1 MTIRASLPLPS
12 DYTLFI
18 SGIRGIGKMLL
29 VFIIFILFLLM
40 GMPVAFA
47 IGIAGTLFFLQNPQ
61 LPFTMIIQLP
71 ISQTQN
77 FPLLAIPLFIFAAN
91 LMNETGITHRLI
103 RLAGVLAGHMRGG
116 LAQVNVVL
124 STLMGGVS
132 GSAIADAAMEARLLG
147 PEMLKKGFSKGYTGS
162 VSAITACIA
171 PVIPPSIGLI
181 LYGTIGQVSIGRL
194 FTGGIVPGLMMM
206 LFLMIAVSITSKIKG
221 YLPERKRPS
230 LKDVGMAL
238 IDSIWAFLF
247 PIALI
252 GGIRF
257 GLYTPTEAG
266 AFAGVYALAVGVVFY
281 RELTWKKFKRTLEF
295 TIVDIGSIMLIISL
309 SGIFGYGLAYE
320 RAGDVFSRF
329 MLGITNNPQ
338 ILLLLIVGAVFI
350 AGMFI
355 DSTAIILLFTAIL
368 LPLVSE
374 VGIDPVH
381 FGLVFMLVIVLGLVT
396 PPVGISMYTVCSIL
410 DCQLEDYIKE
420 SIPFIVA
427 ILLVDLLIIFFPDIV
442 LFLPNLVFGKD

>member
-1 MTIRASLPLPS
+1 V
-12 DYTLFI
+12 
-18 SGIRGIGKMLL
+18 LL
-29 VFIIFILFLLM
+29 VFILFGIFLVM

-47 IGIAGTLFFLQNPQ
+47 IGIAGTFFFLQNPQ

-91 LMNETGITHRLI
+91 LMNETGITYRLI

-132 GSAIADAAMEARLLG
+132 GSAIADAAMEARVLG
-147 PEMLKKGFSKGYTGS
+147 TQMIQKGFSTAYTTA
-162 VSAITACIA
+162 VTTITACIT
-171 PVIPPSIGLI
+171 PIIPPSIGLI

-194 FTGGIVPGLMMM
+194 FAGGIIPGLMMM
-206 LFLMIAVSITSKIKG
+206 VSLMIAVSFTSKKKG

-230 LKDVGMAL
+230 LKEVVIAL

-247 PIALI
+247 PFALI

-257 GLYTPTEAG
+257 GLFTPTEAG
-266 AFAGVYALAVGVVFY
+266 AFAGVYALAVGVFIY
-281 RELTWKKFKRTLEF
+281 RELTWERLKRALEL
-295 TIVDIGSIMLIISL
+295 TAIDIGSIMLIIAL

-320 RAGDVFSRF
+320 KAGDVFSRF

-374 VGIDPVH
+374 VGVDPVH

-396 PPVGISMYTVCSIL
+396 PPVGVSMYTVCSIL
-410 DCQLEDYIKE
+410 DCPLEEYTKE
-420 SIPFIVA
+420 SVLFIAA
-427 ILLVDLLIIFFPDIV
+427 IVVVDIILIFFPDIV
-442 LFLPNLVFGKD
+442 LFIPNLIFGKVY

>member
-1 MTIRASLPLPS
+1 
-12 DYTLFI
+12 
-18 SGIRGIGKMLL
+18 MLW
-29 VFIIFILFLLM
+29 VFIIFILFLFM

-47 IGIAGTLFFLQNPQ
+47 IGIAGVLFFLQNPQ

-91 LMNETGITHRLI
+91 LMNETGLTNRLI
-103 RLAGVLAGHMRGG
+103 KLAGVLAGHMRGG

-124 STLMGGVS
+124 STMMGGVS
-132 GSAIADAAMEARLLG
+132 GSGIADAAMEARLIG
-147 PEMLKKGFSKGYTGS
+147 TEMIKKGFSKGYTSS
-162 VSAITACIA
+162 VTAITACIT

-194 FTGGIVPGLMMM
+194 FTGGIIPGLMMM
-206 LFLMIAVSITSKIKG
+206 LFLMIAVSITSRKKR
-221 YLPERKRPS
+221 YLPERKRAS
-230 LKDVGMAL
+230 LKEVGKAL

-257 GLYTPTEAG
+257 GFYTPTEAG
-266 AFAGVYALAVGVVFY
+266 AFAGVYALVVGALFY
-281 RELTWKKFKRTLEF
+281 RELTWEKFKRTLEF
-295 TIVDIGSIMLIISL
+295 TIVDIGSVMLIIAM
-309 SGIFGYGLAYE
+309 SGIFGYGLSYE
-320 RAGDVFSRF
+320 RIGDLFSKF
-329 MLGITNNPQ
+329 MLGITSHPH
-338 ILLLLIVGAVFI
+338 ILMLILIGALFI

-368 LPLVSE
+368 LPLISE

-396 PPVGISMYTVCSIL
+396 PPVGVSMYTVCSIL
-410 DCQLEDYIKE
+410 DCPLEDYIKE
-420 SIPFIVA
+420 SIPFLVA
-427 ILLVDLLIIFFPDIV
+427 IVLVDLLLVFFPEIV
-442 LFLPNLVFGKD
+442 LFLPNLVFGKE

>member
-1 MTIRASLPLPS
+1 M
-12 DYTLFI
+12 FW
-18 SGIRGIGKMLL
+18 
-29 VFIIFILFLLM
+29 VFILFILFLMM

-47 IGIAGTLFFLQNPQ
+47 IGIAGTVFFLQNPQ

-71 ISQTQN
+71 LSQTQN

-91 LMNETGITHRLI
+91 LMNETGITLRLI
-103 RLAGVLAGHMRGG
+103 KLAGVLAGHMRGG

-147 PEMLKKGFSKGYTGS
+147 TEMIKKGFAIGYT
-162 VSAITACIA
+162 SAVTTITACIT
-171 PVIPPSIGLI
+171 PIIPPSIGLI

-194 FTGGIVPGLMMM
+194 FAGGIIPGLMMM
-206 LFLMIAVSITSKIKG
+206 GALMIAVSITSKRRG
-221 YLPERKRPS
+221 YLPERERPS
-230 LKDVGMAL
+230 LKEVLLAL
-238 IDSIWAFLF
+238 IDSFWAFLF
-247 PIALI
+247 PFALI

-257 GLYTPTEAG
+257 GFFTPTEAG
-266 AFAGVYALAVGVVFY
+266 AFAGVYAFVVGAFFY
-281 RELTWKKFKRTLEF
+281 KGFTWERFKRTLEF
-295 TIVDIGSIMLIISL
+295 TIIDIGSIMSIIAF

-320 RAGDVFSRF
+320 RIGDKFSTF
-329 MLGITNNPQ
+329 MLGITNNPY
-338 ILLLLIVGAVFI
+338 LLLFLLIGALFI

-396 PPVGISMYTVCSIL
+396 PPVGVSMYTVCSIL
-410 DCQLEDYIKE
+410 DCPLEKYTRE
-420 SIPFIVA
+420 SIPFIIA
-427 ILLVDLLIIFFPDIV
+427 ILCVDLLLVFFPQIV
-442 LFLPNLVFGKD
+442 LFLPNLIFGKG

>member
-1 MTIRASLPLPS
+1 
-12 DYTLFI
+12 
-18 SGIRGIGKMLL
+18 MLL
-29 VFIIFILFLLM
+29 VFILFFIFLLM

-47 IGIAGTLFFLQNPQ
+47 IGIAGAVFFLQNPQ

-91 LMNETGITHRLI
+91 LMNETGLTFRLI

-132 GSAIADAAMEARLLG
+132 GSAIADAAMEARILG
-147 PEMLKKGFSKGYTGS
+147 TEMIKKGFSKGYTTA
-162 VSAITACIA
+162 VTVITACIT
-171 PVIPPSIGLI
+171 PIIPPSIGLI
-181 LYGTIGQVSIGRL
+181 LYGTIGEVSIGRL
-194 FTGGIVPGLMMM
+194 FAGGIVPGLMMM
-206 LFLMIAVSITSKIKG
+206 VFLMTAVSITSKKKG
-221 YLPERKRPS
+221 YLPEKNQPS
-230 LKDVGMAL
+230 LKEVGMAL
-238 IDSIWAFLF
+238 IESIWAFLF

-266 AFAGVYALAVGVVFY
+266 AFAGVYAFIVGALFY
-281 RELTWKKFKRTLEF
+281 RELTWEKFKRTLEF
-295 TIVDIGSIMLIISL
+295 TVVDIGSIMLIISL
-309 SGIFGYGLAYE
+309 SGIFGYGLSYE
-320 RAGDVFSRF
+320 RAGDTFSRF
-329 MLGITNNPQ
+329 MLEITSNPQ
-338 ILLLLIVGAVFI
+338 ILMLLIVGAVFI

-396 PPVGISMYTVCSIL
+396 PPVGVSMYTVCSIL
-410 DCQLEDYIKE
+410 DCSVEDYVKE
-420 SIPFIVA
+420 CVPFIAAIVFVD
-427 ILLVDLLIIFFPDIV
+427 ILLVFFPDLV
-442 LFLPNLVFGKD
+442 LFVPNLIFGND

>member
-1 MTIRASLPLPS
+1 
-12 DYTLFI
+12 
-18 SGIRGIGKMLL
+18 MLL
-29 VFIIFILFLLM
+29 VFIAFILFLLM

-91 LMNETGITHRLI
+91 LMNETGMTYRLI

-147 PEMLKKGFSKGYTGS
+147 PEMIKRGFSKGYTGS

-194 FTGGIVPGLMMM
+194 FTGGIIPGLMMM
-206 LFLMIAVSITSKIKG
+206 LFLMIAVSITSKVKG

-230 LKDVGMAL
+230 LKEVGISL
-238 IDSIWAFLF
+238 IDSVWAFLF

-266 AFAGVYALAVGVVFY
+266 AFAGVYALTVGALFY
-281 RELTWKKFKRTLEF
+281 RELTWEKFKRTLEF
-295 TIVDIGSIMLIISL
+295 TVVDIGSIMLIISL
-309 SGIFGYGLAYE
+309 SGIFGYGLSYE

-396 PPVGISMYTVCSIL
+396 PPVGVSMYTVCSIL
-410 DCQLEDYIKE
+410 DCPLEDYIKE
-420 SIPFIVA
+420 SVPFIAA
-427 ILLVDLLIIFFPDIV
+427 IVLVDLLLIFFPDIV

>member
-1 MTIRASLPLPS
+1 
-12 DYTLFI
+12 
-18 SGIRGIGKMLL
+18 MLL
-29 VFIIFILFLLM
+29 VFILFILFLIM

-47 IGIAGTLFFLQNPQ
+47 IGIAGTFFFLQNPQ

-91 LMNETGITHRLI
+91 LMNETGTTQRLI
-103 RLAGVLAGHMRGG
+103 KLAGVLAGHMRGG

-132 GSAIADAAMEARLLG
+132 GSAIADAAMEARILG
-147 PEMLKKGFSKGYTGS
+147 TQMINKGFSKGYTTA
-162 VSAITACIA
+162 VTTITACIT
-171 PVIPPSIGLI
+171 PIIPPSIGLI

-194 FTGGIVPGLMMM
+194 FAGGIIPGLLMMV
-206 LFLMIAVSITSKIKG
+206 FLMVAVSLTSKKKR
-221 YLPERKRPS
+221 YLPERSRPT
-230 LKDVGMAL
+230 LKEVGIAL

-257 GLYTPTEAG
+257 GLFTPTEAG
-266 AFAGVYALAVGVVFY
+266 AFAGVYAFVVGALFY
-281 RELTWKKFKRTLEF
+281 RGLTWENFKRALEF
-295 TIVDIGSIMLIISL
+295 SIVDIGSIMSIIAL
-309 SGIFGYGLAYE
+309 SGTFGYGLAYD
-320 RAGDVFSRF
+320 RVGDSFSRL
-329 MLGITNNPQ
+329 MLGVTQNPH
-338 ILLLLIVGAVFI
+338 LLLLLLVAALFV

-368 LPLVSE
+368 LPLVTE
-374 VGIDPVH
+374 VGVDPVH

-396 PPVGISMYTVCSIL
+396 PPVGVSMYTTCSIL
-410 DCQLEDYIKE
+410 DCPLEQYTKE
-420 SIPFIVA
+420 SVPFIAA
-427 ILLVDLLIIFFPDIV
+427 ILLADILLIFFPDLV
-442 LFLPNLVFGKD
+442 LFIPNLIFGKG

>member
-1 MTIRASLPLPS
+1 ME
-12 DYTLFI
+12 
-18 SGIRGIGKMLL
+18 L
-29 VFIIFILFLLM
+29 VFIVFVLFLLM

-71 ISQTQN
+71 LSQTQN

-91 LMNETGITHRLI
+91 LMNETGITNRLI
-103 RLAGVLAGHMRGG
+103 RLAIVLAGHMRGG
-116 LAQVNVVL
+116 LAQTNVVL
-124 STLMGGVS
+124 STMMGGVS

-147 PEMLKKGFSKGYTGS
+147 TEMVKKGFSKGYTS
-162 VSAITACIA
+162 SLTAISACIT
-171 PVIPPSIGLI
+171 PIIPPSIGLI

-194 FTGGIVPGLMMM
+194 FTGGIIPGLMMM

-221 YLPERKRPS
+221 YLPERKAPS
-230 LKDVGMAL
+230 LREVGMAL

-257 GLYTPTEAG
+257 GFYTPTEAG
-266 AFAGVYALAVGVVFY
+266 AFAGVYAFVVGALFY
-281 RELTWKKFKRTLEF
+281 RELTWEKFKRTLEF
-295 TIVDIGSIMLIISL
+295 TVVDIGSVMLIISL

-320 RAGDVFSRF
+320 RAGDIFSRF

-355 DSTAIILLFTAIL
+355 DSTALILLFTAIL

-396 PPVGISMYTVCSIL
+396 PPVGVSMYTVCSIL

-427 ILLVDLLIIFFPDIV
+427 IVLVDLLLIFFPEIV
-442 LFLPNLVFGKD
+442 LFLPNLLFGKDY

>member
-1 MTIRASLPLPS
+1 
-12 DYTLFI
+12 
-18 SGIRGIGKMLL
+18 MLL
-29 VFIIFILFLLM
+29 VFVLFIIFLLM

-47 IGIAGTLFFLQNPQ
+47 IGIAGAVFFLQNPQ
-61 LPFTMIIQLP
+61 LPFTMTIQLA

-91 LMNETGITHRLI
+91 LMNETGLTHRLI
-103 RLAGVLAGHMRGG
+103 KLAGVLAGSLLGG

-132 GSAIADAAMEARLLG
+132 GSAIADAAMEARILG
-147 PEMLKKGFSKGYTGS
+147 TEMIKKGFSKGYTSS
-162 VSAITACIA
+162 VTTITACIT
-171 PVIPPSIGLI
+171 PIIPPSIGLI

-206 LFLMIAVSITSKIKG
+206 AFLMTAVSITSKRKG
-221 YLPERKRPS
+221 YLPERKRAS
-230 LKDVGMAL
+230 VKEVMMAL

-257 GLYTPTEAG
+257 GLFTPTEAG
-266 AFAGVYALAVGVVFY
+266 AFAGVYALAIGALFY
-281 RELTWKKFKRTLEF
+281 RELTWEKFKRTLEF
-295 TIVDIGSIMLIISL
+295 TILDIGSIMLIIAF

-320 RAGDVFSRF
+320 RIGDVFSGF
-329 MLGITNNPQ
+329 MLGITNNPHV
-338 ILLLLIVGAVFI
+338 LLLLIVGALLI

-355 DSTAIILLFTAIL
+355 ESVVIILLFTAIL
-368 LPLVSE
+368 LPLVGE
-374 VGIDPVH
+374 LGIDPVH
-381 FGLVFMLVIVLGLVT
+381 FGLIFMLIVVLGLVT
-396 PPVGISMYTVCSIL
+396 PPVGVSMYTVCSIL
-410 DCQLEDYIKE
+410 DCPLEEYVKE
-420 SIPFIVA
+420 CVPFIVA
-427 ILLVDLLIIFFPDIV
+427 IVLVDILLIFFPDLV

>member
-1 MTIRASLPLPS
+1 
-12 DYTLFI
+12 
-18 SGIRGIGKMLL
+18 MLL
-29 VFIIFILFLLM
+29 VFLIFILFLLM

-91 LMNETGITHRLI
+91 LMNETGMTYRLI
-103 RLAGVLAGHMRGG
+103 RLAEVLAGHMRGG

-147 PEMLKKGFSKGYTGS
+147 IEMIKKGFSKGYTGS

-194 FTGGIVPGLMMM
+194 FTGGIVPGLMMT
-206 LFLMIAVSITSKIKG
+206 LFLMIAVSITSKAKG

-230 LKDVGMAL
+230 LKEVGMAL
-238 IDSIWAFLF
+238 VDSIWAFLF

-257 GLYTPTEAG
+257 GFYTPTEAG
-266 AFAGVYALAVGVVFY
+266 AFAGVYAFAVGAFFY
-281 RELTWKKFKRTLEF
+281 RELTWEKFKKTLEF

-320 RAGDVFSRF
+320 RAGDLFSRF

-396 PPVGISMYTVCSIL
+396 PPVGVSMYTVCSIL

-420 SIPFIVA
+420 SIPFIAA
-427 ILLVDLLIIFFPDIV
+427 IVLVDLLIIFFPDLV